1 MNALE
6 VMMMSRASQEQRVPK
21 KNTGGG
27 RKKKKDGGPVVRN
40 MNIGAVMRLWQDRE
54 KTQAVGTDR
63 KTRTR
68 VHEQVGVAPVV
79 GVNGDDDDVIIVE
92 NDDVEVDRT
101 SVVVDDVDMTRQ
113 STEVNVDSVVRVEP
127 RNFTDNDK
135 NKIYTDLSRK
145 RKMSPAPVQDTSG
158 KRGRTTPLLGRLE
171 NRSELSQNSNSLITH
186 HFTFSSLASSR
197 GDGQAVHAAV
207 GRAGGGGGV
216 GGAVQGTRARTES
229 GLAGEGRIGIT
240 RRVLTKNTI
249 GPDQTADR
257 TSANPGCSTVQL
269 MMSKF
274 QRGNVHAT

>member
-1 MNALE
+1 
-6 VMMMSRASQEQRVPK
+6 
-21 KNTGGG
+21 
-27 RKKKKDGGPVVRN
+27 
-40 MNIGAVMRLWQDRE
+40 MRLWQDRE

-113 STEVNVDSVVRVEP
+113 STDVSVDHDSVVRVEP

-229 GLAGEGRIGIT
+229 GLAGEGRTGIT
-240 RRVLTKNTI
+240 RRVLTRNTI

-269 MMSKF
+269 MMSKL